1 MMPRPLRVTGRVAW
15 RTISE
20 FIADRCPQ
28 MAAAI
33 SFYTLLSLPAL
44 LVLVLLSVEPFLSR
58 ETVVN
63 VIETYSRDL
72 IGPGGAEQ
80 ISVLLE
86 NATRPGQGGPLVAI
100 ASIIAFL
107 FGATAA
113 FGQLQAALNATWQV
127 GPDPERGSVVNFLIK
142 RFFSFL
148 MILGIG
154 LLIAASLALSA
165 LVSAFGEVL
174 QVIVPFAP
182 SGAILRLLEAGVSL
196 AVLAFVFTVMLRYLP
211 DARVRWTSAF
221 LGGSVT
227 AILFTVG
234 KTLIADYLARADPA
248 SAYGA
253 AGSLALVLL
262 WIYYSSMILLF
273 GAEFT
278 QVWMGRRGRP
288 IQPVPGAVRIIRR
301 EERYMPGEEPGH
313 HEGAKE
319 NEAVEE

>member
-1 MMPRPLRVTGRVAW
+1 MILRPLRIAGRVLF
-15 RTISE
+15 RTVSE
-20 FIADRCPQ
+20 FIDDRCPQ

-44 LVLVLLSVEPFLSR
+44 LVLVLISVEPFLSR

-63 VIETYSRDL
+63 VIESQARDL
-72 IGPGGAEQ
+72 IGAAGAEQ
-80 ISVLLE
+80 ITVLLE

-100 ASIIAFL
+100 ASIGTFL
-107 FGATAA
+107 FGATVA
-113 FGQLQAALNATWQV
+113 FAQLQAALNTTWQV
-127 GPDPERGSVVNFLIK
+127 GPDPERGSIVNFLIK

-148 MILGIG
+148 MIMGIG
-154 LLIAASLALSA
+154 LLIAASLVLSA
-165 LVSAFGEVL
+165 LVSAFGEVV
-174 QVIVPFAP
+174 QVIIPFAP
-182 SGAILRLLEAGVSL
+182 SAVILRLLEAGVSL

-221 LGGSVT
+221 LGGTVT
-227 AILFTVG
+227 AVLFTIG
-234 KTLIADYLARADPA
+234 KTLIAEYLARADPA

-288 IQPVPGAVRIIRR
+288 IQPIPGAVRIIQR
-301 EERYMPGEEPGH
+301 EERYLPEEAPEH

-319 NEAVEE
+319 IEAVEE